1 MPYDV
6 IIIGSGIS
14 GLYAAYNIKKQD
26 PNLSILILEKHKRQ
40 WIGGRASNESFYGVE
55 IATGAGI
62 GRKRDKL
69 LKKLVLEL
77 GFDVKEFKS
86 VPHYSTLSDPIDVLH
101 VMEFL
106 RGQHKKYRGPPTT
119 FERFAKP
126 ILGAKTYRQFLE
138 SSGYTDYEKEDAY
151 DTLYNY
157 GMEDNAGLTG
167 FGVHWRKMVLALAAK
182 IGEPNIKFSQ
192 NVVAISGTEGKGEDK
207 QFAVETEGGRKY
219 NCKRII
225 VATTV
230 TSLRSLF
237 PDYPIYREI
246 EGQPFLR
253 VYGKFAKQSIPI
265 MKEYV
270 RGYTC
275 VTGPIQKMIPMNPD
289 EGVYM
294 IVYNDNANAIALKS
308 RTENTEENREFYCEL
323 IEKTLGIPNGR
334 LHLIGIRS
342 YYWGVGTHYYKPLHI
357 FSFKSPTSWA
367 EMNETSAADCAFTS
381 CAMRNGVKTE
391 GISGSE
397 ESGNNKL
404 LYKDRDEFINKSQ
417 HPQNGILV
425 VGEVVSKHQGWVE
438 GALESVNAVVTK
450 KWIENI

>member
-1 MPYDV
+1 MTYDV

-14 GLYAAYNIKKQD
+14 GLYAAYNIKKHD
-26 PNLSILILEKHKRQ
+26 PNLSILILEKHKKQ
-40 WIGGRASNESFYGVE
+40 WIGGRASNETFYGTEV
-55 IATGAGI
+55 ATGAGI

-77 GFDVKEFKS
+77 GFDIKEFKS
-86 VPHYSTLSDPIDVLH
+86 VPHYSKQMEPVDVKDVISDLREEYRRRGTNNRRISSSVGDTPTFLLRTLRNPTGLFATQRPSGFSSKH
-101 VMEFL
+101 
-106 RGQHKKYRGPPTT
+106 TT

-182 IGEPNIKFSQ
+182 IGESNIKFSQ
-192 NVVAISGTEGKGEDK
+192 NVVGISSLSSATEGE
-207 QFAVETEGGRKY
+207 QFSVETEGGRKY
-219 NCKRII
+219 NCKRVI
-225 VATTV
+225 VATTI
-230 TSLRSLF
+230 TSLRALF
-237 PDYPIYREI
+237 PKNPVYREI

-275 VTGPIQKMIPMNPD
+275 VIGPIQKMIPMNPD

-294 IVYNDNANAIALKS
+294 IVYNDNANAVAMKS
-308 RTENTEENREFYCEL
+308 RTDNTEENREFYCGL
-323 IEKTLGIPNGR
+323 IERTLDMPKGR

-342 YYWGVGTHYYKPLHI
+342 YYWGVGTHYFEPL
-357 FSFKSPTSWA
+357 SKKY
-367 EMNETSAADCAFTS
+367 E
-381 CAMRNGVKTE
+381 
-391 GISGSE
+391 
-397 ESGNNKL
+397 
-404 LYKDRDEFINKSQ
+404 DRDKFIDAAQ
-417 HPQNGILV
+417 HPENGILV

-438 GALESVNAVVTK
+438 GALESVESVVTN
-450 KWIENI
+450 KWINGI